1 MAEWAEDWLLLRRRD
16 EELSLLNLRLVVLAL
31 DLWSDERLLLR
42 KRGIEKGVLI

>member
-16 EELSLLNLRLVVLAL
+16 EELSLRLVVLAL